1 MPNIVLTKVRDKS
14 HDKAVRSKILSFLT
28 KLTEDDTSVGLHI
41 EKMVNA
47 ADKRARTGRVDK
59 GLRAVLYL
67 LETGEAEKTYVYAG
81 TWEHDEAIARAK
93 SRVLRV
99 NPVNGVAE
107 LIEVGTPEIV
117 PHSPPYTHGMSRV
130 EAPVLETPMTP
141 VLVERNYSEESLVGD
156 LGLGR
161 ELAAQLMSLE
171 SEDDVLGLAETMEN
185 GWQSIALLGLAV
197 GDTIDKIRTDLGFDE
212 TGGHPGEEPAA
223 TEDEL
228 LVRSL
233 SRPASQMQFSQIA
246 GAEELQ
252 RAIESQ
258 DFSAWRVF
266 LHPEQRQYATR
277 RYNGAFRL
285 SGGAGTG
292 KTVVL
297 LHRAN
302 ELQKQNPHSRIVLTT
317 FTRAL
322 AANLSRDL
330 ERLNPKIQLAKQLGS
345 PGVDVRGIDALAAA
359 VKESGELAY
368 GDAAKQVLGYVVER
382 GVAYRSNGDGWKAS
396 LQEVDT
402 DLPSGALHPA
412 FFEAE
417 YLQVILPQRI
427 TTREAYLAVR
437 RPGRGVALDRRKR
450 AQVWAVVEHYRE
462 TARVTGKLSFAEVA
476 EIGAAWLSRRSE
488 EGFSAL
494 ADHVLVDEGQDLTP
508 SHWKLLRALVAE
520 GPNDLF
526 IAEDSHQRIYG
537 NPVVLSRYG
546 IQIVGRSRRLTL
558 NYRTTEQNLRFA
570 LGVLDGANY
579 HDIEDSD
586 EGLEGYRSARLG
598 PKPILRPAE
607 SDAAQFQQAS
617 DLLNEW
623 KQEGVD
629 QGTVAVLVRT
639 NKAAQQVREH
649 LDSFGI
655 DTTLLTSAK
664 RNETRPV
671 VLTMNTSKG
680 MEFSHVLLFDVSVG
694 SMPLA
699 WLTERIAP
707 EEANDILLRE
717 RSLLYVAAS
726 RARDVLAVSWKHE
739 PSELLGAALGRGEL
753 EPER

>member
-14 HDKAVRSKILSFLT
+14 HEKAVRAKILGFLT
-28 KLTEDDTSVGLHI
+28 KLTEDDTSGGLHI

-107 LIEVGTPEIV
+107 LIEVGSPEIV
-117 PHSPPYTHGMSRV
+117 SHAPAAQRSGRNG
-130 EAPVLETPMTP
+130 EAPVETAGMLP
-141 VLVERNYSEESLVGD
+141 VLAERNYSEEGLVD
-156 LGLGR
+156 ILGL
-161 ELAAQLMSLE
+161 EPALASQLMSLDT
-171 SEDDVLGLAETMEN
+171 EDEVLALAESLEN
-185 GWQSIALLGLAV
+185 GWQAAALLGLAV
-197 GDTIDKIRTDLGFDE
+197 GDPIEQIRADLALDE
-212 TGGHPGEEPAA
+212 ELSQLGEAA
-223 TEDEL
+223 TVTEDEL
-228 LVRSL
+228 IVRSL
-233 SRPASQMQFSQIA
+233 SRPASQMQFSQID
-246 GAEELQ
+246 GADELQ
-252 RAIESQ
+252 RAIEGQ

-266 LHPEQRQYATR
+266 LHPEQRKYATR
-277 RYNGAFRL
+277 SYNGAFRL

-302 ELQKQNPHSRIVLTT
+302 ELHKRNPASRILLTT

-322 AANLSRDL
+322 AGNLSRDL
-330 ERLNPKIQLAKQLGS
+330 EKLDPRIQLATRLGA
-345 PGVDVRGIDALAAA
+345 PGVYVRGIDALAAA
-359 VKESGELAY
+359 AREQGGTAY
-368 GDAAKQVLGYVVER
+368 GEAARHVLGYTADS
-382 GVAYRSNGDGWKAS
+382 GVAYRSNGDGWKSS

-402 DLPSGALHPA
+402 ELPNGILHPA

-427 TTREAYLAVR
+427 VTREAYLTVR

-462 TARVTGKLSFAEVA
+462 TARVLGKLSFAEVA
-476 EIGAAWLSRRSE
+476 EIGAAWLEQRYAA
-488 EGFSAL
+488 GAAAV

-508 SHWKLLRALVAE
+508 SHWKLLRALVTE
-520 GPNDLF
+520 GPDDLF

-546 IQIVGRSRRLTL
+546 IRIVGRSQRLTL

-570 LGVLDGANY
+570 LGVLEGARY
-579 HDIEDSD
+579 QDIEDQAESLD
-586 EGLEGYRSARLG
+586 GYRSARTG
-598 PKPILRPAE
+598 PRPILRPAD
-607 SDAAQFQQAS
+607 SDAAQFQQAAE
-617 DLLNEW
+617 LLNQW
-623 KQEGVD
+623 KEEGVD

-639 NKAAQQVREH
+639 NKAAQQVRER
-649 LDSFGI
+649 LDGFGI
-655 DTTLLTSAK
+655 DTTLLTAAK

-680 MEFSHVLLFDVSVG
+680 MEFSHVLLFDVSIN

-707 EEANDILLRE
+707 EEADDILLRE

-726 RARDVLAVSWKHE
+726 RARDVLAVSWKKE
-739 PSELLGAALGRGEL
+739 PSSLLGVALDRSDLDDEA
-753 EPER
+753 